1 MVEEPGLTVEV
12 LDDDHE
18 KVSLALTEEQH
29 LVPNDLSAGATARF
43 LPRGYKLCQV
53 TMNDELVD
61 FSTPESEKLFRSTRF
76 LEFSLD
82 GISQHDT
89 QDLSYVT
96 GDYAQ
101 IMPVNDTS
109 TVLDLCGILSLKPGQ
124 WVHIKVEDGP
134 QFSQQVS
141 TMRVGD
147 LLSLELDLA
156 TQQND
161 GNLPLLE
168 RMLQIALHSDD
179 TSAQSKTELAR
190 LEMITESIK
199 EAGHLAQARADLIK
213 ITEEE
218 TTKSSNF
225 DQVGGLGGVGMKEAS
240 MDIADDMRQ
249 GLLKASSMKSSRG
262 FGRARAR
269 TMSCDGSESVVTP
282 PSAALVREEGKKVAI
297 AKIVEHY
304 VTVPGLLKE
313 FPVTSSKLSL
323 ADIVE
328 TLPRLKPR
336 HYSIASSSEM
346 YPTKLQL
353 SVGKLTISHK
363 STGQK
368 RKGVCSHFLASTV
381 TAAGSSSD
389 DSAMSS
395 KDDVFCAKTRSFVRL
410 GLSRSTFRLPDSF
423 EKPLI
428 MVRAGIKLY

>member
-1 MVEEPGLTVEV
+1 
-12 LDDDHE
+12 
-18 KVSLALTEEQH
+18 
-29 LVPNDLSAGATARF
+29 
-43 LPRGYKLCQV
+43 
-53 TMNDELVD
+53 MNDELVD

-96 GDYAQ
+96 GDHAQ
-101 IMPVNDTS
+101 ILPVNDTS
-109 TVLDLCGILSLKPGQ
+109 IVLDLCRILILKPGQ
-124 WVHIKVEDGP
+124 LVHVKVEDGP
-134 QFSQQVS
+134 KFSQQVS

-147 LLSLELDLA
+147 MLLLELDLA

-168 RMLQIALHSDD
+168 RMLQIALHLDD
-179 TSAQSKTELAR
+179 TSTQSKTELAR
-190 LEMITESIK
+190 LEMITVID
-199 EAGHLAQARADLIK
+199 LAQARADLIK

-225 DQVGGLGGVGMKEAS
+225 YQVGGLGGVGMKEAS

-262 FGRARAR
+262 FGKARAR
-269 TMSCDGSESVVTP
+269 TMSWDGSESVVTP
-282 PSAALVREEGKKVAI
+282 PSAALVREEGKKMAI
-297 AKIVEHY
+297 AKIVEHC

-346 YPTKLQL
+346 YPAKLQL

-363 STGQK
+363 STGQEC
-368 RKGVCSHFLASTV
+368 KGVCSHFLASTV

-389 DSAMSS
+389 DSAMIS

-410 GLSRSTFRLPDSF
+410 GLSCSTFRLPESF